1 MSYGFDQ
8 FVSEKV
14 CEFRENW
21 TELLKWGVLLVQWCS
36 SHVCLDRWN
45 DIGRHLVIW
54 LGNNCET
61 FNYKG
66 PPYVKIVPKVLRGY
80 FFDLP
85 GRPKFFFLCRFNY
98 SKCLCLLTLKTS
110 AIEDLVWQCQILHIS
125 SLRFGPSSSSSSS
138 SSSVLCPLI
147 KMTSRHYNV
156 SLCIMYFIWTNKDDD
171 ELMMMLKVL
180 GSVKNFSE

>member
-80 FFDLP
+80 FFDSP
-85 GRPKFFFLCRFNY
+85 GRPKFFFQCRFNY

-110 AIEDLVWQCQILHIS
+110 AIEDLVWHVSDLAYFILAIW
-125 SLRFGPSSSSSSS
+125 
-138 SSSVLCPLI
+138 SVIIIIIIIVVGLCPLI

-156 SLCIMYFIWTNKDDD
+156 SLCIMYFYLNK
-171 ELMMMLKVL
+171 
-180 GSVKNFSE
+180 